1 MLISRWWT
9 RWRKIWSRS
18 TASSSEPS
26 WTSASLTILPKR
38 WSPNGWAS
46 ASQPTVAAFE
56 RYEANPT
63 LSTIRH
69 YALAIGAG
77 IKHHVEDQCYDIDT
91 EFNVI
96 AQTRRGH
103 ECVE

>member
-1 MLISRWWT
+1 M
-9 RWRKIWSRS
+9 
-18 TASSSEPS
+18 
-26 WTSASLTILPKR
+26 
-38 WSPNGWAS
+38 
-46 ASQPTVAAFE
+46 AAFE